1 MKSLDRTFFLYM
13 IIFLEGYIILSSELL
28 AMRTTVPFVGAG
40 TDTMSIIIAA
50 VLLPLAA
57 GYQTGGKFKIKGEDG
72 QYHSIRKKLLSNI
85 FIATCFFLP
94 ALSYFIM
101 QFFFYALA
109 SSGIENALVQIIIY
123 CLIFIVYPVYLLG
136 QTVPLVSN
144 YFSKEKLSQITG
156 KMLFFSTLGSFCGS
170 IVTTLVFMQYLGVH
184 NTISLIFILLLFLT
198 ISLGKKETRNQTMSV
213 FFMVCIALFLN
224 SDHIM
229 KGMLHVVKNNK
240 YSIIM
245 VMAVTEDGE
254 LDEENGT
261 PHMFINNNDSS
272 MYGQDGRKHDY
283 VEFAEKI
290 TYEAL
295 PEDAPPLDILIVGAG
310 GFTFGHNDLK
320 HNFVYVDIDKDLKYV
335 AEEFLLKEKLQP
347 NKTFYPI
354 PVRAYFKNT
363 DKKFDVI
370 LLDAFLGGLSI
381 PEHLVTKEFF
391 GEVKDHV
398 KPDGVVIAN
407 FIVSPSF
414 SNLFSKNIDNTFRS
428 VFPYV
433 SRHETR
439 DKHDVWTD
447 SKTANSN
454 YMYIYKHH
462 DLDNEARSIYSEEA
476 KSK

>member
-57 GYQTGGKFKIKGEDG
+57 GYQTGGKYRIKDENGNF
-72 QYHSIRKKLLSNI
+72 HSIRKKLLRNI
-85 FIATCFFLP
+85 FISTCFLLP

-101 QFFFYALA
+101 QFFFFALEQL
-109 SSGIENALVQIIIY
+109 GIGNALIQIIIY
-123 CLIFIVYPVYLLG
+123 CLIFIVYPIYLLG

-156 KMLFFSTLGSFCGS
+156 KMLFFSTVGSFCGS
-170 IVTTLVFMQYLGVH
+170 IITTLVFMQYLGVH
-184 NTISLIFILLLFLT
+184 NTVSLIFILLLFLT
-198 ISLGKKETRNQTMSV
+198 ILLGKKETRSKTMAV
-213 FFMVCIALFLN
+213 FFMAGIAIFLN

-245 VMAVTEDGE
+245 VMNITEDGE
-254 LDEENGT
+254 ISEEEGD
-261 PHMFINNNDSS
+261 PHMFINNNNSS
-272 MYGQDGRKHDY
+272 MYGKDGRKHDY

>member
-1 MKSLDRTFFLYM
+1 MV
-13 IIFLEGYIILSSELL
+13 IFLEGYIILSSELL

-57 GYQTGGKFKIKGEDG
+57 GYQAGGNFKIKGENG
-72 QYHSIRKKLLSNI
+72 QYRSIRKKLLSNI

-101 QFFFYALA
+101 QFFFYSLAL
-109 SSGIENALVQIIIY
+109 SGIENALVQIIIY

-198 ISLGKKETRNQTMSV
+198 ISLGKKETRNKTMSV

-245 VMAVTEDGE
+245 VMKVNEDNE

-290 TYEAL
+290 TYEAW
-295 PEDAPPLDILIVGAG
+295 PEDGRPLDILIVGAG

-320 HNFVYVDIDKDLKYV
+320 HNFVYVDIDKDLQYV
-335 AEEFLLKEKLQP
+335 AETYLLKEKLQP
-347 NKTFYPI
+347 NKTFHPI

-363 DKKFDVI
+363 DKKYDVI
-370 LLDAFLGGLSI
+370 FLDTFLGGLSI
-381 PEHLVTKEFF
+381 PEHLITQEFF
-391 GEVKDHV
+391 QAVKNHLRD
-398 KPDGVVIAN
+398 DGIMIAN
-407 FIVSPSF
+407 FIVSQNF
-414 SNLFSKNIDNTFRS
+414 HNVYSKTIDNTIRS

-433 SRHETR
+433 SRHNTF
-439 DKHDVWTD
+439 DGDYGAWTNSD
-447 SKTANSN
+447 SDGAN
-454 YMYIYKHH
+454 YIYIYKHH
-462 DLDNEARSIYSEEA
+462 DDMEPPVVYREASTQNE
-476 KSK
+476 